1 VSTASLRA
9 DIRRLRERTSSRRRE
24 IPSSPVELAHVAG
37 LEDLDDWQHAS
48 LRSEAPRLLF
58 NVTRQGGK
66 STVSGLLSADMAL
79 RVPGSLTLILAPSE
93 RQAKETFGKA
103 TRFYTATGRV
113 VPPDSYR
120 KLGMELANGSRI
132 EALPGTEKTI
142 RGFSEVDLLI
152 VEEAARVA
160 DGLYYAARPFL
171 AVSGGRLVMLSTPA
185 GRRGVF
191 HHEWV
196 EGEGWERYEV
206 PAAQI
211 PRIPA
216 SFLEEE
222 RRALPARMYRQEY
235 ECSFEEVDDA
245 VFAYDLIEEA
255 ITPEVAPL
263 FGPESKPPTQAGE
276 APEDIAPLFGGQGLG

>member
-9 DIRRLRERTSSRRRE
+9 DVRRLRERRSSRRRE

-37 LEDLDDWQHAS
+37 LDALDAWQHAA
-48 LRSEAPRLLF
+48 LRSEASRLLF
-58 NVTRQGGK
+58 NVSRQGGK
-66 STVSGLLSADMAL
+66 STVSGLMSADMAL
-79 RVPGSLTLILAPSE
+79 RVPGSLTLILAPAE

-103 TRFYTATGRV
+103 ARFYKATGKA

-142 RGFSEVDLLI
+142 RGFSGVDLLV

-160 DGLYYAARPFL
+160 DELYYAVRPML

-185 GRRGVF
+185 GKRGVF
-191 HHEWV
+191 HHEWT

-206 PAAQI
+206 PATRI
-211 PRIPA
+211 PRIPEE
-216 SFLEEE
+216 FLEEE
-222 RRALPARMYRQEY
+222 RRTLPAWIYRQEY
-235 ECSFEEVDDA
+235 ECSFEVTEDQL
-245 VFAYDLIEEA
+245 FGYDLVSSS
-255 ITPEVAPL
+255 ITDEVAPL
-263 FGPESKPPTQAGE
+263 FGE
-276 APEDIAPLFGGQGLG
+276 AS